1 MHAELAATITYRCF
15 ECFFFYSSVCI
26 SDVAVCEMTTCNT
39 WGLEEVPTK
48 HMEVFR
54 SLQIYIHPCLEM
66 TCVKEAD
73 GQVIRRRIFCS
84 SHKLPSF
91 L

>member
-1 MHAELAATITYRCF
+1 LSG
-15 ECFFFYSSVCI
+15 FFPPHSSVCI

-54 SLQIYIHPCLEM
+54 SLQIYIYTH
-66 TCVKEAD
+66 V
-73 GQVIRRRIFCS
+73 
-84 SHKLPSF
+84 
-91 L
+91 